1 MKSFIIR
8 NLCLSIVTLLCLASV
23 SFGQSYG
30 QINGTVKD
38 QNGAVIAGATVKLV
52 DPNTNV
58 ERTATTNAEGFYQ
71 FINIPPGNYN
81 VVASSGSFAPT
92 TIKTAVAVGGA
103 NTVNVALGVA
113 ALVDVVDV
121 IGETGGIA
129 EVNTTDQ
136 VQSAVITQ
144 KDIQNLPVL
153 DRNPYSLATISGN
166 VSTGDADDRGAR
178 VAINGIRS
186 ASTNILLDGTENSA
200 TFTAAVAQTV
210 PQDSVAEF
218 RIITNNFSAEYGR
231 ASGGIVNVVTRSGN
245 NNFQGS
251 VFYQNRN
258 SALGANQFDNNANG
272 AERGFFNRNQFGY
285 SILGPIVKNKAFFSN
300 FGEWTLIR
308 SSGTTFAYVPSQTFI
323 NNMAPNARAVFQPNT
338 LAATPTGQTFT
349 IPLFDPNTQTAA
361 PGCNVGGVSICTYDL
376 VSYVSPIDAGGG
388 TPTND
393 WNNVARVDWN
403 VSDRTALVFSY
414 KIFNSVNQLGSR
426 YTSPYEGYNTAIN
439 GRSQNFQAGI
449 VHNFT
454 PNFVLDAKLAWSRL
468 EGGSVLDSKPATTP
482 TLYALPNGTG
492 TLGGDAIAYPGYIP
506 FFPGFGFDSTEDQ
519 RLWDFKPNATWVK
532 GNHTIRFGGQL
543 VNIKDA
549 VLFPAFQNASENLAA
564 NVTDASEALT
574 GILTGGTAITQ
585 LFQVAY
591 DPQGQVP
598 GGTIT
603 RPATSPNFQ
612 RTNLYKEW
620 ALYANDQ
627 WRVRPGLTLNLGL
640 RYEYYGPQRSEEGL
654 DSNFFFGSGS
664 TIFERIRNGRL
675 QNTGSEGVW
684 RADKNNWAPR
694 VGFAWDIFG
703 DGKTSLRGGY
713 GIAYE
718 RNFGNVT
725 FNVIQNPPFYAV
737 SGDTNV
743 PVSANNFGPLGVPG
757 PPTTLNR
764 TTLRAVDPD
773 IQTAYVHQWGASIE
787 REIANRTI
795 VKFEYSGSA
804 GRKLYSIANIN
815 RPGSGEFF
823 LDSGATSGVDCP
835 ATLTSTNRLNCNY
848 GNINFRGSD
857 GRSNYYGFTGAL
869 ESSNL
874 YQTGLS
880 LVARYTFSSAK
891 DNLSSSFSN
900 GNNGN
905 YALGYLDPFNP
916 DLDYGKAEYDIPHR
930 FVAAAIYQL
939 PFKSSNNFA
948 NHLIGGWSISTIIAV
963 QSGTPFSIYHCGD
976 NSFSVCTRILQT
988 DADALTINGTSL
1000 PVPQDGNNLWNFIDL
1015 SGVTPIGNTF
1025 TDGTSC
1031 GCYDNQLPPGISARN
1046 SFRSPSV
1053 WNVDASLMKTI
1064 SFSERYKLVIRAD
1077 AFNVF
1082 NHANTFVLGTS
1093 ADVDTGYVPA
1103 FKAGGLNPFIV
1114 GGTTANRRIQVSAR
1128 FSF

>member
-1 MKSFIIR
+1 MKSFTIR
-8 NLCLSIVTLLCLASV
+8 NLLISSVTLLFLAAV
-23 SFGQSYG
+23 TFGQNLG
-30 QINGTVKD
+30 QINGVVRD
-38 QNGAVIAGATVKLV
+38 QNNAVVPGATVKLV

-58 ERTATTNAEGFYQ
+58 ERTTTSNEEGFYQ
-71 FINIPPGNYN
+71 FLNVPPGNYN
-81 VVASSGSFAPT
+81 VVTSSGSFAPT
-92 TIKTAVAVGGA
+92 TTKTAVSVGGA
-103 NTVNVALGVA
+103 TTVNVTLGVA

-121 IGETGGIA
+121 VGDTGGVA

-144 KDIQNLPVL
+144 KDIQNLPIL

-166 VSTGDADDRGAR
+166 VSTGDTDDRGAR

-200 TFTAAVAQTV
+200 VFTAAVAQTV

-231 ASGGIVNVVTRSGN
+231 ASGGIVNVVTRAGS
-245 NNFQGS
+245 NNFNGS

-258 SALGANQFDNNANG
+258 SKLGANQFDNNANG
-272 AERGFFNRNQFGY
+272 TPRDFFNRSQFGY
-285 SILGPIVKNKAFFSN
+285 SILGPIKKNKAFFSN
-300 FGEWTLIR
+300 FGEWTRIR

-323 NNMAPNARAVFQPNT
+323 NNMAPNAREIFQANT

-349 IPLFDPNTQTAA
+349 VPLVDPDTGTTA

-376 VSYVSPIDAGGG
+376 VSYSSPIDAGGG

-393 WNNVARVDWN
+393 YNNVARVDWN
-403 VSDRTALVFSY
+403 VSDNTALVFSY
-414 KIFNSVNQLGSR
+414 KIFNSVNLLGSR
-426 YTSPYEGYNTAIN
+426 FTSPYAGYNTAIN
-439 GRSQNFQAGI
+439 GRSQNFQGGI

-454 PNFVLDAKLAWSRL
+454 PNFVFDAKMAWSRL
-468 EGGSVLDSKPATTP
+468 EGGSIIDSHPATTP
-482 TLYALPNGTG
+482 TLYALQNGTG

-506 FFPGFGFDSTEDQ
+506 FFPGIGIDSTEDQ
-519 RLWDFKPNATWVK
+519 RLLDFKPNATWVK
-532 GNHTIRFGGQL
+532 GSHNIRFGAQI
-543 VNIKDA
+543 VHIKDA
-549 VLFPAFQNASENLAA
+549 VLFPAFQNASQNLAT
-564 NVTDASEALT
+564 NPTDASEALT
-574 GILTGGTAITQ
+574 GILTGGTAIAS

-603 RPATSPNFQ
+603 RPVTSPNFQ
-612 RTNLYKEW
+612 RTNLYSEW
-620 ALYANDQ
+620 AAYANDQ
-627 WRVRPGLTLNLGL
+627 WRVRSGLTLNLGM
-640 RYEYYGPQRSEEGL
+640 RYEYYGPQRSKEGL
-654 DSNFFFGSGS
+654 DSNFFFGSGA

-675 QNTGSEGVW
+675 QNTGDAGVW
-684 RADKNNWAPR
+684 HADKNNWGPR
-694 VGFAWDIFG
+694 VGFAWDVTG

-743 PVSANNFGPLGVPG
+743 PVSANNFGPLGVAG
-757 PPTTLNR
+757 PSTTLPR

-773 IQTAYVHQWGASIE
+773 IQTAFVHQWGASIE
-787 REIANRTI
+787 REIARNTV
-795 VKFEYSGSA
+795 VKFDYSGSA

-815 RPGSGEFF
+815 RPGSGEFW
-823 LDSGATSGVDCP
+823 LGSQATSGVDCP

-848 GNINFRGSD
+848 GSINFRGSD

-874 YQTGLS
+874 YSTGLS
-880 LVARYTFSSAK
+880 LVARYTFSKAK
-891 DNLSSSFSN
+891 DNLSSSFSSA
-900 GNNGN
+900 NNGN

-916 DLDYGKAEYDIPHR
+916 DLDYGNAEYDIPHR
-930 FVAAAIYQL
+930 FVASAIYQL
-939 PFKSSNNFA
+939 PFKSSSNWA
-948 NHLIGGWSISTIIAV
+948 NQVVGGWSVSTIVAI

-976 NSFSVCTRILQT
+976 NAFSICTRILQS

-1015 SGVTPIGNTF
+1015 SNVTPIGSTF

-1031 GCYDNQLPPGISARN
+1031 GCYDNELPAGMSVRN
-1046 SFRSPSV
+1046 GFRSPSI
-1053 WNVDASLMKTI
+1053 WNVDASLMKTV
-1064 SFSERYKLVIRAD
+1064 SFSERYKLTIRAD

-1103 FKAGGLNPFIV
+1103 FKAGGLNPFIT